1 MRSSDW
7 SSDVCSSDLDVDVCR
22 IDHRAGALG
31 HLGAL
36 GQHGIEAE
44 AVEAR
49 AHDLEAADV
58 LDARH
63 LDGQPLARPA
73 EAHELRADAEL
84 DAAVARPVAAAE
96 RDLAAA
102 DAGAVPGDLSG
113 QHLQSRRAD
122 TVHP

>member
-84 DAAVARPVAAAE
+84 DAAGERRVAAAE

-102 DAGAVPGDLSG
+102 DAGDRKRGV
-113 QHLQSRRAD
+113 
-122 TVHP
+122 